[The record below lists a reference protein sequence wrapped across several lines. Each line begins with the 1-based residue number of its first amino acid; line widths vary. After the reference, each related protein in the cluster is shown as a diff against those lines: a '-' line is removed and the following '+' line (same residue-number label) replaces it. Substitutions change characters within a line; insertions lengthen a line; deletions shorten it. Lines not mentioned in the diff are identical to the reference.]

1 MYAMSELGRL
11 SLGLL
16 AAGLAGVLLAL
27 LYLRA
32 CAWAD
37 WDLMSSRAR
46 RRVHSWERRV
56 PVFSAGAGL
65 VAGIGLVLV
74 LLDGFT

>member
-1 MYAMSELGRL
+1 
-11 SLGLL
+11 
-16 AAGLAGVLLAL
+16 
-27 LYLRA
+27 
-32 CAWAD
+32 
-37 WDLMSSRAR
+37 
-46 RRVHSWERRV
+46 VHSWERRV